1 MKTKDCQLLLQI
13 SGKDAKAFNAFYN
26 RYIKMIYRFVF
37 KELNDESL
45 ADDLIQDFWL
55 RVWEDP
61 SFLRCSESG
70 SVQVYMLQHLRFR
83 ILDLYRKTVTT
94 LLRECTVE
102 TAEYELIEY
111 NSVTKDLSVK
121 ELVVIIHEALEQQP
135 QIIRNTFWMRINNRT
150 VEETAR
156 ILSVSHKTV
165 YNRYSESLA
174 VVRSYIREHY
184 PEFAE
189 LSDIQADR

>member
-70 SVQVYMLQHLRFR
+70 SVQVYMLQHLKFR

>member
-111 NSVTKDLSVK
+111 NSITKDLSVK

>member
-1 MKTKDCQLLLQI
+1 
-13 SGKDAKAFNAFYN
+13 
-26 RYIKMIYRFVF
+26 
-37 KELNDESL
+37 
-45 ADDLIQDFWL
+45 
-55 RVWEDP
+55 
-61 SFLRCSESG
+61 
-70 SVQVYMLQHLRFR
+70 
-83 ILDLYRKTVTT
+83 
-94 LLRECTVE
+94 
-102 TAEYELIEY
+102 Y

>member
-150 VEETAR
+150 V
-156 ILSVSHKTV
+156 
-165 YNRYSESLA
+165 
-174 VVRSYIREHY
+174 
-184 PEFAE
+184 
-189 LSDIQADR
+189 

>member
-174 VVRSYIREHY
+174 VVRSYIREHF

>member
-189 LSDIQADR
+189 LSDIQAD